1 MTIGTEISIGFYPK
15 SEMPDVD
22 ERKYNNGVPYI
33 STDEVLANIPL
44 ISRAHYLEVNISGH
58 WYYFEAD
65 LTTLTPKG
73 TGTTAAFTDLTDC
86 PSTYAGEALS
96 VPTVNLAENGLEFT
110 ETKEAEFIDLADVP
124 SLYTGSGGSLVSVK
138 VDETG
143 LEFIP
148 LSGSVPYTG
157 ATGAVNLGAY
167 DLTVNSLSIG
177 LGSGNLTHNTIV
189 GVSAL
194 SSSIN
199 ADYNCAFG
207 YYALKNLTSPGSDGG
222 TNNAFG
228 YMALRNVISEGAN
241 NAFGSFTLANVL
253 GKENTGFGDS
263 NLTNL
268 VNANGN
274 IALGIYAGNG
284 YGNADGTGGNLTT
297 STNSIFIG
305 YDCRALANSS
315 VNEVIVGYRTVG
327 HGSNTATWG
336 NNSITNHYF
345 PGSGA
350 FTGSITAPNLP
361 IAGSFSQT
369 VTAVTTFVV
378 TIGQT
383 MANTTYKVC
392 VTPTDMLAAA
402 VFYVTSKSTTQFTV
416 TYLTAITGA
425 VTFDW
430 IIVP

>member
-1 MTIGTEISIGFYPK
+1 MTIGTEVSIGFYPK
-15 SEMPDVD
+15 SETPDLD
-22 ERKYNNGVPYI
+22 ERKYNNGVPYD
-33 STDEVLANIPL
+33 STDEVLASIPL

-86 PSTYAGEALS
+86 PSTYAGDALS
-96 VPTVNLAENGLEFT
+96 IPTVNVSENGLEFT
-110 ETKEAEFIDLADVP
+110 ETKEAEFTDLSDVP
-124 SLYTGSGGSLVSVK
+124 QLYTGSGGLLVSVK
-138 VDETG
+138 ADETG

-148 LSGSVPYTG
+148 LSVFPGFGTTHSLAAYGDHNHSGIYQPVGSYELSTNKITSLNSGSTDAQYPSAKVVYN
-157 ATGAVNLGAY
+157 NLQ
-167 DLTVNSLSIG
+167 S
-177 LGSGNLTHNTIV
+177 
-189 GVSAL
+189 
-194 SSSIN
+194 
-199 ADYNCAFG
+199 
-207 YYALKNLTSPGSDGG
+207 
-222 TNNAFG
+222 
-228 YMALRNVISEGAN
+228 VIS
-241 NAFGSFTLANVL
+241 LM
-253 GKENTGFGDS
+253 
-263 NLTNL
+263 
-268 VNANGN
+268 
-274 IALGIYAGNG
+274 
-284 YGNADGTGGNLTT
+284 
-297 STNSIFIG
+297 
-305 YDCRALANSS
+305 
-315 VNEVIVGYRTVG
+315 
-327 HGSNTATWG
+327 
-336 NNSITNHYF
+336 
-345 PGSGA
+345 
-350 FTGSITAPNLP
+350 P